1 MNRRRTSGSVAAAL
15 GWLGQALSSAGRWL
29 SSCWSRSSV
38 RARIAVAVVVPAALA
53 LALASWFG
61 TGQNWVAVAS
71 QGQPPAAVSAVEPS
85 NPAAESVAALQA
97 KLDRMVPKKPFLVV
111 DSVHNRLY
119 LWQERQVAHEALCSA
134 GSGVVLTDGPTG
146 RKWIFDTPRG
156 RFTIRRK
163 VKDPVWTKPD
173 WAFIEE
179 GLRPPRRTADRIER
193 GVLGEY
199 SMHLGDGYMIHG
211 TLYERLLGRSVTHGC
226 IRLGQDDLRRVWDA
240 VEVGTPVY
248 IF

>member
-1 MNRRRTSGSVAAAL
+1 MNRRRASVLDVRIL
-15 GWLGQALSSAGRWL
+15 GTLWRGTAFAGRWL
-29 SSCWSRSSV
+29 SSRWARLPA
-38 RARIAVAVVVPAALA
+38 RARVPLAVAVPAVLALFAAFCLGTGQAWIAVAWQGNAGTAGSVANSSSAAAGNGAAL
-53 LALASWFG
+53 
-61 TGQNWVAVAS
+61 
-71 QGQPPAAVSAVEPS
+71 E
-85 NPAAESVAALQA
+85 A
-97 KLDRMVPKKPFLVV
+97 KLDRMVPTKPFLVV

-119 LWQERQVAHEALCSA
+119 LWQDRRVVHEALCSA

-146 RKWIFDTPRG
+146 RKWVFDTPRG
-156 RFTIRRK
+156 RFTIRKK

-179 GLRPPRRTADRIER
+179 GQRPPRRAADRIER

-199 SMHLGDGYMIHG
+199 AMHLGDGYMIHG

-226 IRLGQDDLRRVWDA
+226 IRLGRDDLRRVWEA